1 MNIMMGI
8 NNKYVFPTK
17 VMLTSLCENN
27 KFEKHFVYI
36 LYDRKNLTKENIESI
51 KILEKQYEIEI
62 CPIAVSYTHLDLWR
76 MMPSPLVTMP
86 NLKT

>member
-27 KFEKHFVYI
+27 KFEK
-36 LYDRKNLTKENIESI
+36 
-51 KILEKQYEIEI
+51 Q
-62 CPIAVSYTHLDLWR
+62 W
-76 MMPSPLVTMP
+76 
-86 NLKT
+86 